1 MNKSGYLYFIASA
14 VLFGLLGCANLEQI
28 GPSEPVC
35 LQGVEKTTAMEAAED
50 VLARMQFVVEKYDT
64 ESGFIKTKPLRGSQ
78 IFEFWRGDNVGRRAR
93 AEANL
98 HSIRRTVV
106 LNLSETETELCIECD
121 VQVQRLSISGENI
134 ESMSK
139 AAGISSREKRDSMSM
154 AAGTFS
160 ERGSS
165 VQELKVDSG
174 QMDWVE
180 LGRDGGLEKKILERI
195 KNKIAKLDRDR

>member
-1 MNKSGYLYFIASA
+1 MNKSKCVYLIASA
-14 VLFGLLGCANLEQI
+14 ALFGLLGCANHEQI

-64 ESGFIKTKPLRGSQ
+64 GSGFIKTRPLRGSQ
-78 IFEFWRGDNVGRRAR
+78 IFEFWRGDNVGRRAW

-106 LNLSETETELCIECD
+106 LNLSETETELRIECD
-121 VQVQRLSISGENI
+121 VQVQRLSISEENI

-139 AAGISSREKRDSMSM
+139 AAGLSSREKIDSMSM
-154 AAGTFS
+154 SSGIFS
-160 ERGSS
+160 EGGSS
-165 VQELKVDSG
+165 LQELGVDPG

-180 LGRDGGLEKKILERI
+180 LGRDGGLEKRILERI
-195 KNKIAKLDRDR
+195 KNKIAKLDRDK